1 MSVIEALDRV
11 GSLSALVWSEDEI
24 LTVYQCSRTWAGF
37 GSSLAL
43 VLSACSGTGS
53 SVTSPE
59 TGGKSS
65 LAAGGAAAL
74 GGFAATGG
82 SDAIG
87 VGGSSTNVANPT
99 GGSPATGGLPS
110 TGGTSAIGGTLSTGA
125 TPGTG
130 GSKAVGGGPA
140 SGGTS
145 TVAATGG
152 SRPTGGASSAGGSA
166 ATGGSQSVGGAA
178 TGGVTA
184 TGGSRTAG
192 GTSGTG
198 GSSASGG
205 TGTTTCSVSPVTPNA
220 TPQAKN
226 LLCYLYSIYKK
237 SVLSGQQETNWNANP
252 TDMSWYS
259 TNIGKYPAVLG
270 SDFMYRDGVSCS
282 SVTPSTTRAIA
293 WWNAGGIVMFRYHMG
308 LPAAGVTCT
317 GDCYQG
323 ANCAEPSNTTPN
335 ATFFTNLVAT
345 GTAENT
351 SLNAKL
357 DYMAV
362 QIAAMKAA
370 NMPVILAIYHETQAN
385 GWFWWAMTTS
395 GASFVNLWKYTF
407 NYLTVTKGLN
417 NIIWLMPF
425 SGTPASA
432 FYPGSAYADI
442 GGPDQYTQPTDLLT
456 FNASGNWSA
465 SVSVLGNSMP
475 IAMHETGVALQPNSM
490 FPAYPWLLW
499 NVWATYENTVQ
510 GGFTFNTVASLQAAY
525 ASQYTI
531 TRDEIPNLK

>member
-1 MSVIEALDRV
+1 
-11 GSLSALVWSEDEI
+11 

-53 SVTSPE
+53 SATSPE

-74 GGFAATGG
+74 GGGVNTGG
-82 SDAIG
+82 TGTVG

-99 GGSPATGGLPS
+99 GGSLATGGSPS
-110 TGGTSAIGGTLSTGA
+110 TGGTGAIGGALSTGG

-130 GSKAVGGGPA
+130 GSRLVGGGPA
-140 SGGTS
+140 SGGTN

-152 SRPTGGASSAGGSA
+152 SRPTGGASTAGGSV
-166 ATGGSQSVGGAA
+166 ATGGSRATGG
-178 TGGVTA
+178 TPSGGVTA

-192 GTSGTG
+192 GASGTG
-198 GSSASGG
+198 GSPATGG
-205 TGTTTCSVSPVTPNA
+205 STGTNSCSVSPVTPNA

-335 ATFFTNLVAT
+335 AAFFTNLVAT

-465 SVSVLGNSMP
+465 SVSVLGNTMP